1 MVVKFTPITSKLFL
15 AKEDSPNSRV
25 VDGSLFVSRFCA
37 LWIINPREY
46 RKENHKQTT
55 QTNRQHSV
63 YKTKTKKHNTIYVGQ
78 RYAQTNT
85 NDVNKTWA
93 LLQTTFWLELV

>member
-25 VDGSLFVSRFCA
+25 VDGSLFVSRFGA

-46 RKENHKQTT
+46 RKENHK
-55 QTNRQHSV
+55 
-63 YKTKTKKHNTIYVGQ
+63 
-78 RYAQTNT
+78 
-85 NDVNKTWA
+85 
-93 LLQTTFWLELV
+93 